1 VSAPQTNNRAPLW
14 RMVAGAGLALM
25 LTGVMLSAARITGGV
40 FAAVATG
47 LGLLLLVACLIANR
61 EAIATFGRRRAAR
74 RGADAVLATLFFTAI
89 LVVIQATSVRRS
101 HQFDLTRNQRH
112 TLAPQSTSLL
122 DSLDHDVNVTA
133 FYRQASLDRAR
144 AQDLLE
150 IYARLSPRFHFDFV
164 DPDRR
169 PDAAERVGASVDD
182 IVVECNG
189 VSRRIRVL
197 TEEDVTNAILQVTR
211 ARAKVVY
218 LTSGH
223 GERDID
229 NREREGFAAA
239 ARALSEQGY
248 DVRVVS
254 LLNVRDV
261 PADCAVLLLPGP
273 REDYFQDEV
282 AAIDRYLRRGGAAL
296 FMLDPRFDFTRLST
310 ALSRYHLRLIDAVIL
325 DDLVLDAGDRVF
337 DVTVA
342 KVRRYE
348 RHPITRG
355 FNFVTMFT
363 RARPVQIVPDSTAIG
378 VSAQYLGITDEE
390 AWGETDMSSFSVGQA
405 TRDGSDLAGPLPIAA
420 VSTFSPTIA
429 DSARASRVVVV
440 GDSDFASNGFYGVLG
455 NADFLQN
462 IVAFLAEDENLIRIR
477 PRDSLGDSVYISA
490 PQGRMVFAVCI
501 VLVPLATLMIGA
513 FVVVRRRAL

>member
-1 VSAPQTNNRAPLW
+1 
-14 RMVAGAGLALM
+14 
-25 LTGVMLSAARITGGV
+25 
-40 FAAVATG
+40 
-47 LGLLLLVACLIANR
+47 
-61 EAIATFGRRRAAR
+61 
-74 RGADAVLATLFFTAI
+74 
-89 LVVIQATSVRRS
+89 
-101 HQFDLTRNQRH
+101 
-112 TLAPQSTSLL
+112 
-122 DSLDHDVNVTA
+122 
-133 FYRQASLDRAR
+133 
-144 AQDLLE
+144 
-150 IYARLSPRFHFDFV
+150 
-164 DPDRR
+164 
-169 PDAAERVGASVDD
+169 
-182 IVVECNG
+182 
-189 VSRRIRVL
+189 
-197 TEEDVTNAILQVTR
+197 
-211 ARAKVVY
+211 
-218 LTSGH
+218 
-223 GERDID
+223 
-229 NREREGFAAA
+229 
-239 ARALSEQGY
+239 
-248 DVRVVS
+248 
-254 LLNVRDV
+254 VRDV

-355 FNFVTMFT
+355 FNFVTMYT

-378 VSAQYLGITDEE
+378 VSAQYLAITDEE
-390 AWGETDMSSFSVGQA
+390 AWGETDMSSFTVGQA

-455 NADFLQN
+455 NADFFQN

-477 PRDSLGDSVYISA
+477 PKDSLGDSVYISA